1 MADAADLAIHA
12 DERALDLHRRA
23 VVVDALDV
31 SVMNRVHLEHMH
43 EGGVTAANYTI
54 TLGDGLDFRE
64 TVHAILAMDAVL
76 EANAD
81 IARPVRTVADIHAAK
96 AENRVGIAYGFQNA
110 TPFERDER
118 LVGVFHAIGV
128 RIVQI
133 AYMTGNLLAD
143 GCLEPRNGGLTLFG
157 RAVIRELNR
166 HGMLVDLSHVGDRS
180 TLEAIDA
187 SEAPVAFTHA
197 NIRALANS
205 PRNKTDE
212 ALRALAARGGVVGFT
227 SLPGFTANDPR
238 DATLERYLDHIEYAV
253 NLIGIEH
260 VGLGLDF
267 VEGHVEGTLQP
278 TSPRWGGANVPD
290 GTAGLAAMLPSVPPE
305 MIRDLVYRPYADGI
319 QGSQQLPNVTAGLLG
334 RGYGEADVLAILGG
348 NWLRLFEQV
357 WGG

>member
-1 MADAADLAIHA
+1 MTTTGPVDA
-12 DERALDLHRRA
+12 RALELHRRA

-31 SVMNRVHLEHMH
+31 SVMNRVHLEHMQR
-43 EGGVTAANYTI
+43 GGVTAANYTI

-64 TVHAILAMDAVL
+64 TIHAILAMDAVL
-76 EANAD
+76 AANAD
-81 IARPVRTVADIHAAK
+81 IARPVRSVADIAA
-96 AENRVGIAYGFQNA
+96 ARADGRVGIVYGFQNA

-118 LVGVFHAIGV
+118 LVGVFHALGV

-187 SEAPVAFTHA
+187 SSAPVAFTHA

-227 SLPGFTANDPR
+227 SLPGFVANDPR
-238 DATLERYLDHIEYAV
+238 DATLARYLDHVEYAV
-253 NLIGIEH
+253 QLIGVEH

-267 VEGHVEGTLQP
+267 VEGHAEGTLQP

-290 GTAGLAAMLPSVPPE
+290 GTAGLAAMLPSVPPDR
-305 MIRDLVYRPYADGI
+305 IRELVYRPYADGI
-319 QGSQQLPNVTAGLLG
+319 QSSDQLPNVTDGLLR
-334 RGYGEADVLAILGG
+334 RGYSDADVLAVLGG

>member
-1 MADAADLAIHA
+1 MDL
-12 DERALDLHRRA
+12 
-23 VVVDALDV
+23 V
-31 SVMNRVHLEHMH
+31 
-43 EGGVTAANYTI
+43 
-54 TLGDGLDFRE
+54 
-64 TVHAILAMDAVL
+64 LA
-76 EANAD
+76 ANAD
-81 IARPVRTVADIHAAK
+81 IARPVRTVADIRAAK
-96 AENRVGIAYGFQNA
+96 AENRVGIDRTGSRTRRRSSA
-110 TPFERDER
+110 TS
-118 LVGVFHAIGV
+118 GWSASSHALGV

-143 GCLEPRNGGLTLFG
+143 GCLEPRNGGLTHFG

-212 ALRALAARGGVVGFT
+212 AMRAFAARGGVVGFT
-227 SLPGFTANDPR
+227 SLPVFTANDPR

-253 NLIGIEH
+253 NLVGIEH

-278 TSPRWGGANVPD
+278 TGAALGWRERARRHGWAWPRCSR
-290 GTAGLAAMLPSVPPE
+290 SVPPE

-319 QGSQQLPNVTAGLLG
+319 SGLPGAAERHGGPPAARLQRGRRPRDPRRELAAPVRAGLG
-334 RGYGEADVLAILGG
+334 RLSDRDGPG
-348 NWLRLFEQV
+348 R
-357 WGG
+357 

>member
-1 MADAADLAIHA
+1 MAIPEPLEA
-12 DERALDLHRRA
+12 RALELHRRA

-43 EGGVTAANYTI
+43 QGGVTAANYTI

-64 TVHAILAMDAVL
+64 TLHAILAMDAVL

-81 IARPVRTVADIHAAK
+81 IARPVRSVADIHAAK
-96 AENRVGIAYGFQNA
+96 RENRVGITYGFQNA

-118 LVGVFHAIGV
+118 LVGVFHALGV

-187 SEAPVAFTHA
+187 SSEPVAFTHA

-227 SLPGFTANDPR
+227 SLPGFTASDPR
-238 DATLERYLDHIEYAV
+238 DATLERYLDHIDHAV
-253 NLIGIEH
+253 QLIGVEH

-290 GTAGLAAMLPSVPPE
+290 GTAGLAAMLPSVPADK
-305 MIRDLVYRPYADGI
+305 IRELVYRPYADGI
-319 QGSQQLPNVTAGLLG
+319 QSSDQMPNITDGLLR
-334 RGYGEADVLAILGG
+334 RGYADADVLAILGG

-357 WGG
+357 WGA